1 MEKSTLSIKETLSI
15 TFRTLKILFHAAP
28 GGIAFLGILSTI
40 AGVCPFL
47 TLILSRAFLDSLA
60 RACGQQAFEM
70 EIIWLLFFLFL
81 TNMMLS
87 VVNNLS
93 ILLKSDVSGRISLL
107 VNAQVLEKCVHLPMS
122 QYDNETTYNR
132 IRFTSEQT
140 SIRCT
145 NLINTVFSIVQCL
158 ISFASV
164 VCVLVSF
171 NGIIVIASVVASIP
185 LFFVNKYVSSF
196 WYKISVGRVEKQRY
210 SDVLRDLMLRNDNIK
225 ELKLFGSLSYL
236 KSRILNQQTDF
247 FREDQMNR
255 KKFCKIDTA
264 QKAANDFVILL
275 LMICVDQNG
284 QAVEISVADQMWL
297 DDAYFKEKQLRLGT
311 DAPRAALAYR
321 VSTKGQVDHDDIP
334 MQKID
339 CRKFAQK
346 QGWRVVKEVA
356 EKGVSGSKVSASK
369 RDAIQQLKEEAANG
383 EFDILLVY
391 MFDRLG
397 RIESETPFVLE
408 WFVQHGIE
416 MWSTHEGQQKI
427 ETHGDK
433 LMNYIRFW
441 QAAGESEKTSIR
453 TRDRIRQIVSSGH
466 YTGGFVC
473 YGYQLVDQGRRN
485 KRDKPVMDLVINEE
499 EATWVRELF
508 YKVIQEGT
516 SGYALAEMLNNRGL
530 RTRAG
535 AKFQSSNIL
544 RIIRHEGYT
553 GYIITKNA
561 RSEYIP
567 ELQIIDQ
574 ETFGKANDIISRR
587 SAKTAQDRRIA
598 HTSQNPTL
606 LAGIVYCAH
615 CGAKMSGFMHTDRYK
630 LADGSIREKVQ
641 PKYNCFQRGQRNKGG
656 RDCDGQALYLAERVD
671 AIVLKIVE
679 EVFEQIRDTPY
690 SQVAENRIR
699 QESNLQ
705 KTKRA
710 AAEKK
715 IKAAQHAL
723 ERFEGEILKCL
734 DGTSNFTE
742 DMIAKQIRRYQQEL
756 DDAKAEYAELQN
768 ARLNEAAEI
777 RKLRTYYDDFKGWAE
792 EFDTAPLEMKRMILS
807 HLIDRVEVGRKYQ
820 VIVKFNMKY
829 RQFLECTAETYNTE
843 IGA

>member
-1 MEKSTLSIKETLSI
+1 MKLIIKEVYSN
-15 TFRTLKILFHAAP
+15 FRVDKNSKAIFVGMLQ
-28 GGIAFLGILSTI
+28 
-40 AGVCPFL
+40 GVL
-47 TLILSRAFLDSLA
+47 
-60 RACGQQAFEM
+60 
-70 EIIWLLFFLFL
+70 
-81 TNMMLS
+81 
-87 VVNNLS
+87 
-93 ILLKSDVSGRISLL
+93 
-107 VNAQVLEKCVHLPMS
+107 
-122 QYDNETTYNR
+122 
-132 IRFTSEQT
+132 
-140 SIRCT
+140 
-145 NLINTVFSIVQCL
+145 
-158 ISFASV
+158 
-164 VCVLVSF
+164 
-171 NGIIVIASVVASIP
+171 
-185 LFFVNKYVSSF
+185 
-196 WYKISVGRVEKQRY
+196 
-210 SDVLRDLMLRNDNIK
+210 
-225 ELKLFGSLSYL
+225 
-236 KSRILNQQTDF
+236 
-247 FREDQMNR
+247 
-255 KKFCKIDTA
+255 
-264 QKAANDFVILL
+264 
-275 LMICVDQNG
+275 
-284 QAVEISVADQMWL
+284 
-297 DDAYFKEKQLRLGT
+297 
-311 DAPRAALAYR
+311 
-321 VSTKGQVDHDDIP
+321 
-334 MQKID
+334 
-339 CRKFAQK
+339 
-346 QGWRVVKEVA
+346 
-356 EKGVSGSKVSASK
+356 
-369 RDAIQQLKEEAANG
+369 
-383 EFDILLVY
+383 
-391 MFDRLG
+391 
-397 RIESETPFVLE
+397 
-408 WFVQHGIE
+408 
-416 MWSTHEGQQKI
+416 EGQQLDTLDYFVVTDP
-427 ETHGDK
+427 E
-433 LMNYIRFW
+433 
-441 QAAGESEKTSIR
+441 AGEFEKAVSKYAAIVGTEANV
-453 TRDRIRQIVSSGH
+453 TRDGSYRAEGKTLSGLGNDGRLHQTIIITSAICRQAIME
-466 YTGGFVC
+466 
-473 YGYQLVDQGRRN
+473 GRRN

-574 ETFGKANDIISRR
+574 ETFEKANDIISRR

-829 RQFLECTAETYNTE
+829 RQFLECTEETYNTE